1 VASLNK
7 GVVGLTRTRRVLDEM
22 TRINLQVKLP
32 LTCRPFLLHPVPTFG
47 YLLLPQVK
55 NAMPSRFGDFPTE
68 IQLQIFEYAANTQL
82 TSRVVE
88 IYLKDGEI
96 YSKTRPPPLLHVC
109 RTSRE
114 VTLKLYKPW
123 LPQFKGTA
131 ANLPWERR
139 FGNKEVDKLSRLQNV
154 CVSLYHDTLLIND
167 KQWSNW
173 DFGPIERGHLRR
185 LAVNLGGWFGWL
197 SSRDFYLQ
205 FSNLRSLSVFERGK
219 NLKGASFKAQLIK
232 EIIEKAQIANTRK
245 GSKKRHRAPKIRFE
259 EISTGEGWSGGVD
272 EWITYK
278 YPKGY
283 KSPSSSGRPSNLS
296 SCRGVAEENE
306 LVASEPRHNVRRRGR
321 PRREEIAARTISTV
335 NGPGSASHRSVSAR
349 HANKRSRAD
358 FEADS
363 FLQNSRR
370 PRGRPRKVLVI
381 NNADKERI
389 PLQRSPTQRT
399 AAEIFAK
406 IRGYMESFRSPTPE
420 AESARQPAHTLTPEP
435 FFKSPLDKYGWMLE
449 DSPEPHGDA
458 SQEVTPSSTFPD
470 CQVVFRTM
478 KESSMNVQ
486 GIRELTPPLSSP
498 LVDPRVAFQDLSRDA
513 SANQAWAVQDSD
525 GLAIAEDDGYPTS
538 NLDHVS
544 SASYEVL
551 GQIWSQHG
559 DTKDVPEPES
569 CFAFDNGHIGIDTPL
584 FETPH
589 HLVEEIGRPPVD
601 DACVEDEVYTPKQFM
616 AERETSEGLQFL
628 VQWEDSPQEKDWT
641 WETEAAMMESAPDM
655 VAAWAAK
662 SGAEIEDE
670 NTITVDYIVEK
681 ILGRRKFKG
690 VLHYLVKWK
699 GFEKVKDR
707 TWEPCERLRVDVPLI
722 VEAFEEK
729 RKK

>member
-1 VASLNK
+1 M
-7 GVVGLTRTRRVLDEM
+7 TRTRRGFDEM
-22 TRINLQVKLP
+22 TRISPQVTLP

-47 YLLLPQVK
+47 YVLLPQVK
-55 NAMPSRFGDFPTE
+55 NAMPSRFGDLPTE

-96 YSKTRPPPLLHVC
+96 YSKTQPPPLLHVC

-114 VTLKLYKPW
+114 VTLKFYKPW

-131 ANLPWERR
+131 AHLPWERK

-154 CVSLYHDTLLIND
+154 CVSLYHDILLIND
-167 KQWSNW
+167 KQWSHW
-173 DFGPIERGHLRR
+173 DFGPIERGNLRT
-185 LAVNLGGWFGWL
+185 LAVNVGGWFGWL

-205 FSNLRSLSVFERGK
+205 FSRLRSLSVFERGK
-219 NLKGASFKAQLIK
+219 DLKEASFKAQQIK
-232 EIIEKAQIANTRK
+232 KIIEKAQIANTRK
-245 GSKKRHRAPKIRFE
+245 GSKKRYRTPKIRLE
-259 EISTGEGWSGGVD
+259 KISTGEGWSGSLD

-283 KSPSSSGRPSNLS
+283 RSPLSSCRPSSLS
-296 SCRGVAEENE
+296 SCRGLAEENE
-306 LVASEPRHNVRRRGR
+306 SAASEARHNVHRRGR
-321 PRREEIAARTISTV
+321 PRREQIAARNTSTGD
-335 NGPGSASHRSVSAR
+335 GPGSSSQRSVSSR
-349 HANKRSRAD
+349 HANKRSRAE

-381 NNADKERI
+381 NNADKDQI

-420 AESARQPAHTLTPEP
+420 AESARLPAHTLTPEP
-435 FFKSPLDKYGWMLE
+435 IFKSPLDKYGWMLG
-449 DSPEPHGDA
+449 DSPEPQGDTF
-458 SQEVTPSSTFPD
+458 QEVSPSSTFAGR
-470 CQVVFRTM
+470 QVMFRTM

-486 GIRELTPPLSSP
+486 GIQELTPPLSSP

-513 SANQAWAVQDSD
+513 NANQAWAVQDSD
-525 GLAIAEDDGYPTS
+525 GLAIAEDDETPTS

-559 DTKDVPEPES
+559 DTKDVPEPDS
-569 CFAFDNGHIGIDTPL
+569 CFAFDNGHVGIDTPL
-584 FETPH
+584 FETPD
-589 HLVEEIGRPPVD
+589 HLVEEIGSPPVHA
-601 DACVEDEVYTPKQFM
+601 ACVEGDEEYTPKQFM
-616 AERETSEGLQFL
+616 AERKTSEGQHFL
-628 VQWEDSPQEKDWT
+628 VQWEDYPQEKDWT

-655 VAAWAAK
+655 VAAWVAK
-662 SGAEIEDE
+662 SGVEVEE
-670 NTITVDYIVEK
+670 ETPITVDYIVEK

-699 GFEKVKDR
+699 GFKKVKDR